1 MDDIDGKILA
11 ALSGG
16 IGFETNPFRG
26 IAGSLG
32 LHEDEVVDRIR
43 SLVRDGVIRRISAR
57 INHRN
62 LGIVYNAMVV
72 WNVPERLVV
81 KTGALMA
88 GYPEVTH
95 CYERECVPGRWD
107 YNLYTVLHGY
117 SEEEVD
123 WHIRQLSELTGID
136 TYEVLYSLKEL
147 KRVPPGGMSAGGTK
161 P

>member
-1 MDDIDGKILA
+1 MDDVDEKILGA
-11 ALSGG
+11 VTDG
-16 IGFETNPFRG
+16 ISLEVRPFRE

-32 LHEDEVVDRIR
+32 IGEDEVVDRIGNM
-43 SLVRDGVIRRISAR
+43 LEDGVIRRISAR
-57 INHRN
+57 INHRS

-72 WNVPERLVV
+72 WRVPESLVE

-117 SEEEVD
+117 SKEEVE
-123 WHIRQLSELTGID
+123 WHISQLSALTGID
-136 TYEVLYSLKEL
+136 TYETLYSIREL
-147 KRVPPGGMSAGGTK
+147 KRAPPGWMNPGTRGS
-161 P
+161 

>member
-1 MDDIDGKILA
+1 MDGVDKKILA
-11 ALSGG
+11 SLSAG
-16 IGFETNPFRG
+16 ISLEERPFRH

-32 LHEDEVVDRIR
+32 LREDEVVDR
-43 SLVRDGVIRRISAR
+43 VRGLIDEGVIRRISAR

-72 WNVPERLVV
+72 WKVPEGLVE

-95 CYERECVPGRWD
+95 CYERECVPGTWD

-123 WHIRQLSELTGID
+123 WHVRQLSTLTGID
-136 TYEVLYSLKEL
+136 TYEVLYSVSEF
-147 KRVPPGGMSAGGTK
+147 KRVPPGDMGERGTIA
-161 P
+161 

>member
-1 MDDIDGKILA
+1 MDGTDEKILT

-16 IGFETNPFRG
+16 INLEVRPFRD
-26 IAGSLG
+26 IASSLG
-32 LHEDEVVDRIR
+32 LREDEIVDRIR
-43 SLVRDGVIRRISAR
+43 AMIGDGVIRRISAR

-72 WNVPERLVV
+72 WNVPDGLVE

-95 CYERECVPGRWD
+95 CYERERVPGTWD
-107 YNLYTVLHGY
+107 YNLYAVLHGY

-123 WHIRQLSELTGID
+123 WHVRQLSALTGID
-136 TYEVLYSLKEL
+136 NYEVLYSVREL
-147 KRVPPGGMSAGGTK
+147 KRVPPGGMSARGTV

>member
-1 MDDIDGKILA
+1 MDGINEKILA

-16 IGFETNPFRG
+16 ISLEVSPFRE
-26 IAGSLG
+26 IAGRLG
-32 LHEDEVVDRIR
+32 LQEDEVVDRIH
-43 SLVRDGVIRRISAR
+43 SLIRDGVIRRISAR

-72 WNVPERLVV
+72 WNVPEGSVE

-117 SEEEVD
+117 SQEEVD
-123 WHIRQLSELTGID
+123 WHIRQLSALTGID
-136 TYEVLYSLKEL
+136 TYEVLYSIKEL
-147 KRVPPGGMSAGGTK
+147 KRVPPGGLIAGRTIS
-161 P
+161 